1 MFKMKGDGDDEDK
14 DDKEA
19 KEKEDGGDAEKEPG
33 QDLVPGEEG
42 AEAAASGQKY
52 EKLSYTHVVPFFM
65 TYV

>member
-42 AEAAASGQKY
+42 AEAAASG
-52 EKLSYTHVVPFFM
+52 
-65 TYV
+65 